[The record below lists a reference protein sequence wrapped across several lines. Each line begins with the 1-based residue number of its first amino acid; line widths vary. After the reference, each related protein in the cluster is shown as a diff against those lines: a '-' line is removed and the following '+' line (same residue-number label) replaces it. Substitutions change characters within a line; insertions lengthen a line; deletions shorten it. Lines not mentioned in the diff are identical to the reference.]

1 MPAPTT
7 SRTPGPPCP
16 GLPRP
21 APARPPRA
29 SLDLGAILTAP
40 GCARAWTRQILWEW
54 RLAHL
59 ADNAEA
65 IVGEL
70 VANSVSA
77 SQRLDRPGS
86 PAIRLTLT
94 LERGELAVLV
104 RDDHPGAPQR
114 KAPGA
119 YAESGRGLLL
129 VEALSTR
136 SGWYPLEGGGK
147 VTWAVLKAPPVAHG
161 APTNGFIP

>member
-1 MPAPTT
+1 MPAPTA

-16 GLPRP
+16 GLPYP
-21 APARPPRA
+21 VPARPPRV

-40 GCARAWTRQILWEW
+40 GCARAWTRQILREW

-59 ADNAEA
+59 ADDAEA

-86 PAIRLTLT
+86 PAIRLILT

-104 RDDHPGAPQR
+104 RDDHPGGPQR

-119 YAESGRGLLL
+119 YEENGRGLLL

-136 SGWYPLEGGGK
+136 FGWYPLEGGGK
-147 VTWAVLKAPPVAHG
+147 VTWAGFTG
-161 APTNGFIP
+161 APS